1 MWHAVLAGSVFHH
14 PPIARLRRELNR
26 HGPWRDMGGR
36 GRAAPAAWAETR
48 FVPRILE
55 PLEDRD
61 TRIPHVIDDLQQ
73 VLPDFGERLAI
84 DSKAI
89 ESFAQRRS
97 DDATPDG
104 RRETDADGGKKT
116 YRGGDAQGKAWE
128 KVTAGVG

>member
-1 MWHAVLAGSVFHH
+1 LHH
-14 PPIARLRRELNR
+14 
-26 HGPWRDMGGR
+26 
-36 GRAAPAAWAETR
+36 
-48 FVPRILE
+48 ILDHLDDVE
-55 PLEDRD
+55 AMVHP
-61 TRIPHVIDDLQQ
+61 VIDDLQQ